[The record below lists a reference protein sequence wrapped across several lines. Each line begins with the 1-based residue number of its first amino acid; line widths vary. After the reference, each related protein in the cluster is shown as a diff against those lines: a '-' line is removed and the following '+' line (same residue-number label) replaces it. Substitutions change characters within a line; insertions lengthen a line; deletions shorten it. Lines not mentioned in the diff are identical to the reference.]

1 VFWVRIYRDTHS
13 AVVIIADVPANPG
26 PSPDIVDVEI
36 ATQLAR
42 DYELGDLN
50 VRWFICYPGKYSAG
64 RPSSVTK
71 YHEAGF
77 SGTKITRIYCRGARE
92 IPRSEISGAIGRSLD
107 LMPRHEEVLECVFAV
122 GGRLEYPGR
131 PTRYIILPATARS
144 IPPPIRPF
152 KCAYREDFGRFIWA
166 RGLDPRASSSIP
178 ANVREEFYSQLTE
191 ADYHACSYHQADW
204 RTIAAEAVRIVR
216 AMGEYPRSWK
226 VEEAVKATSLTE
238 SDHGWLLSLLQSN
251 PIRWS
256 GHDFIEGQHR
266 GCALRNCG
274 APLIVRGAYGPRG
287 YTYTWRIGDDA

>member
-1 VFWVRIYRDTHS
+1 MWRDATVCRSAPIVLVLTIKGRLTVGSGMVSSIGLSAIEAGTYHLLLDYGTNRKPARRSALVASPGVQAVFWVRIYRDTHS

-152 KCAYREDFGRFIWA
+152 KCAYREDFERFIWA
-166 RGLDPRASSSIP
+166 NTGVGGRL
-178 ANVREEFYSQLTE
+178 
-191 ADYHACSYHQADW
+191 C
-204 RTIAAEAVRIVR
+204 
-216 AMGEYPRSWK
+216 
-226 VEEAVKATSLTE
+226 
-238 SDHGWLLSLLQSN
+238 
-251 PIRWS
+251 
-256 GHDFIEGQHR
+256 
-266 GCALRNCG
+266 
-274 APLIVRGAYGPRG
+274 
-287 YTYTWRIGDDA
+287 